1 MKLLRDSK
9 QNLRKNFMRIDMKK
23 AFQSILLG
31 TGAKVRVAVIDSGV
45 NPQFPA
51 LRGRTGRVIDCS
63 HGPKGLLLDDLAVG
77 SNSDRTGHGSLVQSC
92 LVSVA
97 PEAQV
102 DHFRVLDEN
111 NVTDSSLLC
120 YVLDHAID
128 QKYNVI
134 NVSLGTSSEHHLPW
148 LVALMKRAYES
159 NVVVVA
165 ACSNVGNWLYPATFT
180 YCVSVNA
187 MPATHAMQVRFHPG
201 SVVEFSGLG
210 VNVPIAGP
218 ADQSIF
224 VTGSSYAAA
233 HISGLCARIL
243 EIRPESSPLDVK
255 LILREF
261 AISMGGG
268 SQVA

>member
-1 MKLLRDSK
+1 
-9 QNLRKNFMRIDMKK
+9 MRIDFKK
-23 AFQSILLG
+23 TFQSILLG
-31 TGAKVRVAVIDSGV
+31 TGAQVRIAVIDSGV
-45 NPQFPA
+45 NPQFPM
-51 LRGRTGRVIDCS
+51 LRGRIGRVFDCS
-63 HGPKGLLLDDLAVG
+63 YGSKGLELSECPFG
-77 SNSDRTGHGSLVQSC
+77 ENSDRTGHGSLVQSC
-92 LVSVA
+92 LMSVA

-120 YVLDHAID
+120 YVLDYCIN
-128 QKYNVI
+128 QKYQVI
-134 NVSLGTSSEHHLPW
+134 NVSLGTSSEYHLPW
-148 LVALMKRAYES
+148 LVSLMKRAYES
-159 NVVVVA
+159 DVVVVA

-187 MPATHAMQVRFHPG
+187 MPAAHAMQIRFHSG

-210 VNVPIAGP
+210 VNVPVAGP
-218 ADQSIF
+218 ADQSVF

-255 LILREF
+255 ILLREY
-261 AISMGGG
+261 ALSMSGG

>member
-1 MKLLRDSK
+1 MKL
-9 QNLRKNFMRIDMKK
+9 DMKK
-23 AFQSILLG
+23 TFQSILLA
-31 TGAKVRVAVIDSGV
+31 TGSQVRVAVIDSGV
-45 NPQFPA
+45 NPQFPM
-51 LRGRTGRVIDCS
+51 LRGRTGRVLDCS
-63 HGPKGLLLDDLAVG
+63 YGPRGLLLNELTAG
-77 SNSDRTGHGSLVQSC
+77 ENTDRTGHGSLVQSC
-92 LVSVA
+92 LMSVA
-97 PEAQV
+97 PEAEV

-120 YVLDHAID
+120 YVLDHAIN
-128 QKYNVI
+128 QKYQII

-180 YCVSVNA
+180 YCISVNA
-187 MPATHAMQVRFHPG
+187 MPATHAMQIRFHAG

-218 ADQSIF
+218 LDQSIF

-243 EIRPESSPLDVK
+243 EIRPELSPLDVK
-255 LILREF
+255 ILLREY
-261 AISMGGG
+261 ALSMDGGT
-268 SQVA
+268 QVA

>member
-1 MKLLRDSK
+1 
-9 QNLRKNFMRIDMKK
+9 
-23 AFQSILLG
+23 
-31 TGAKVRVAVIDSGV
+31 
-45 NPQFPA
+45 
-51 LRGRTGRVIDCS
+51 
-63 HGPKGLLLDDLAVG
+63 
-77 SNSDRTGHGSLVQSC
+77 
-92 LVSVA
+92 
-97 PEAQV
+97 
-102 DHFRVLDEN
+102 
-111 NVTDSSLLC
+111 
-120 YVLDHAID
+120 
-128 QKYNVI
+128 
-134 NVSLGTSSEHHLPW
+134 
-148 LVALMKRAYES
+148 MKRAYES

-218 ADQSIF
+218 SDQSIF

-243 EIRPESSPLDVK
+243 EIRPDSSPLDVK
-255 LILREF
+255 LILREY

>member
-1 MKLLRDSK
+1 MKL
-9 QNLRKNFMRIDMKK
+9 DMKK
-23 AFQSILLG
+23 TFQSILLA
-31 TGAKVRVAVIDSGV
+31 TGSQVRVAVIDSGV
-45 NPQFPA
+45 NPQFPM
-51 LRGRTGRVIDCS
+51 LRGRSGRVLDCS
-63 HGPKGLLLDDLAVG
+63 YGPRGLLLNELPA
-77 SNSDRTGHGSLVQSC
+77 SENTDRTGHGSLVQSC
-92 LVSVA
+92 LMSVA
-97 PEAQV
+97 AEAEV

-120 YVLDHAID
+120 YVLDHAIN
-128 QKYNVI
+128 QKYQII

-180 YCVSVNA
+180 YCISVNA
-187 MPATHAMQVRFHPG
+187 MPATHAMQIRFHAG

-218 ADQSIF
+218 LDQSIF

-243 EIRPESSPLDVK
+243 EIRPELSPLDVK
-255 LILREF
+255 ILLREY
-261 AISMGGG
+261 ALSMDGGT
-268 SQVA
+268 QVA